1 MGAKDEHRCGR
12 PLADQWSLSKE
23 TGRGGKGQNEKK
35 KKNQLFGSLG
45 FERARVADSLT
56 PKRLPF
62 TIREPRGFLQELVLL
77 CKALL
82 SPG

>member
-1 MGAKDEHRCGR
+1 MWAKDEHRCGR
-12 PLADQWSLSKE
+12 LLADQRSLGKE
-23 TGRGGKGQNEKK
+23 TGREGKGRMKK
-35 KKNQLFGSLG
+35 KMNQLFGSLG
-45 FERARVADSLT
+45 SERARVADSLM